1 MTSDCQ
7 RDTDVGKLMA
17 LIQFILSFS
26 VVSEH
31 ENIQCFPTRK
41 SPILHTHLTLYVFCG
56 SVIDF
61 GFCKYITRQLYSS
74 N

>member
-17 LIQFILSFS
+17 LVQFIQSFS
-26 VVSEH
+26 AVSEH
-31 ENIQCFPTRK
+31 ENIQYFPTWK
-41 SPILHTHLTLYVFCG
+41 APILHTHLTLYVFCG
-56 SVIDF
+56 SVIGF
-61 GFCKYITRQLYSS
+61 GFYKYITRQLYSS